1 MADPLFELLA
11 PQRLTA
17 VVDIGA
23 NPIDGDPPY
32 KRMLEAGLCTL
43 VGFEPQADAL
53 AELNRRKGPRERYLP
68 AAVGDGGEHTLHVCH
83 ARVMTSLLAPDPA
96 QLALFNEFPTFG
108 QVVGEMQIATR
119 RLDDIDEVEQLDFLK
134 IDAQGAELDVFNSGR
149 HKLARA
155 VVIQTEV
162 SFVPLYKGQ
171 PGLGAIDVALR
182 ELGFVPHCL
191 AELKLWPISP
201 LVVDGNLRKPLR
213 QLLEADLV
221 YVRNFTRSDDLD
233 GEQWKHLA
241 MVAHHCYGSADLA
254 LRAVMA
260 ATDCGAVPKDAAQS
274 YLGILGTPKPSH
286 Q

>member
-1 MADPLFELLA
+1 MADALFELLK
-11 PQRLTA
+11 PHRLTS

-32 KRMLEAGLCTL
+32 KRMLDAGLCTL
-43 VGFEPQADAL
+43 IGFEPQAEAL
-53 AELNRRKGPRERYLP
+53 AALNRRKGPRETYLSS
-68 AAVGDGGEHTLHVCH
+68 AVADGQERTLHVCH
-83 ARVMTSLLAPDPA
+83 ARGMTSLLAPDPT

-108 QVVGEMQIATR
+108 QVVGRMQVPTR
-119 RLDDIDEVEQLDFLK
+119 RLDDIEEIAELDFLK
-134 IDAQGAELDVFNSGR
+134 IDVQGAELDVFNSGR
-149 HKLARA
+149 QKLSKA

-162 SFVPLYKGQ
+162 SFVALYQGQ
-171 PGLGAIDVALR
+171 PPLGAIDVTLR
-182 ELGFVPHCL
+182 QMGFVPHCF

-221 YVRNFTRSDDLD
+221 YVRDFSRSDAMD

-254 LRAVMA
+254 LRAVM
-260 ATDCGAVPKDAAQS
+260 GASERGTLPADAPANYLKILSAPKAGPA
-274 YLGILGTPKPSH
+274 
-286 Q
+286 